1 MSSQPAAQP
10 SRPVST
16 FDPEIF
22 WVVHK
27 QKILVGAILLIVLL
41 LGSAIYIGLQ
51 AINTQKAQ
59 AAYAA
64 ADSVETWQ
72 AVIREFP
79 DSMAA
84 GNSYLRIGAK
94 LREEGKYPESDAAY
108 ETFVRHFTK
117 HPLLVTGYMGLA
129 ANAEL
134 ENHPEKALDNYRLV
148 ATQFSNSYMAP
159 MALFQQARLTQAKGQ
174 LKEAQQL
181 FESLVRRYPQST
193 FSAESANRAGR
204 LADKLAQEMPQ
215 PSPAGQAS
223 PPPSPTP

>member
-1 MSSQPAAQP
+1 MTTQPAAQP
-10 SRPVST
+10 SRPVSA

-22 WVVHK
+22 WALHK
-27 QKILVGAILLIVLL
+27 QKILAGAVVLIVVF
-41 LGSAIYIGLQ
+41 LGAAIYVGFQ
-51 AINTQKAQ
+51 AIKTQKAE

-64 ADSVETWQ
+64 ADSVESWQ

-79 DSMAA
+79 DSIAA
-84 GNSYLRIGAK
+84 GNSYLRIGER

-108 ETFVRHFTK
+108 ETFVRHFSK

-134 ENHPEKALDNYRLV
+134 ENHPEKALDDYRIV

-159 MALFQQARLTQAKGQ
+159 MALFQQARLTEAKGQ

-181 FESLVRRYPQST
+181 FESVVRRYPQST
-193 FSAESANRAGR
+193 FSAEAANRAGR
-204 LADKLAQEMPQ
+204 LADKLSQETPQ
-215 PSPAGQAS
+215 PSPAVKAS
-223 PPPSPTP
+223 ASPSPTP